1 MNVHNYDSYMK
12 QAMPIKKTAAYM
24 ITAVSPQILIGFLF
38 LPIQRQ

>member
-1 MNVHNYDSYMK
+1 MK
-12 QAMPIKKTAAYM
+12 QAIFADKKTAAYM